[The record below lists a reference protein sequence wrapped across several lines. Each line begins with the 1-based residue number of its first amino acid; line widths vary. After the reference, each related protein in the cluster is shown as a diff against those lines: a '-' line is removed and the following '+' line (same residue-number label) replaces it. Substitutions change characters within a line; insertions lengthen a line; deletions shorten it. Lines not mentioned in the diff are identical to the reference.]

1 MTAAMMKRPPTTGVG
16 SGSFRFRATGRVPAF
31 FAGARLVPFFAG
43 ARRVPFFAAGRRL
56 PWLDFFA
63 AISGPG
69 VPQIRAVPQRILP
82 RCAVVLAFQ
91 AEMQLEGAVQAPRQ
105 GGSLLGF
112 VAGRYDRRSLVALGV
127 LVLTGAAVG
136 YRWSDLID
144 VNGGM
149 DWLLAGTWLWMAALL
164 TWNVRP
170 RRDLVVLAVGL
181 GGGGFIEW
189 WGTQTQLWHYFTAER
204 PPLWILPA
212 WPVAALSIDRLA
224 HFLDLALGRAEARR
238 PVSASFY
245 RAAYW
250 LLLPAYAAWMFA
262 FMGPSWNTTASRVV
276 GVLMLAVVLRPGK
289 HRRDVLMFAAGALLG
304 FLLEYWGTSRECWT
318 YYTAAVP
325 PAVAVFAHGFAAV
338 VFARCTDVGMA
349 LLHRLSPEVD
359 TTRGTRGFSSVVAGE
374 RG

>member
-1 MTAAMMKRPPTTGVG
+1 
-16 SGSFRFRATGRVPAF
+16 
-31 FAGARLVPFFAG
+31 
-43 ARRVPFFAAGRRL
+43 
-56 PWLDFFA
+56 
-63 AISGPG
+63 
-69 VPQIRAVPQRILP
+69 
-82 RCAVVLAFQ
+82 
-91 AEMQLEGAVQAPRQ
+91 MQLEGAAQPPRE

-112 VAGRYDRRSLVALGV
+112 VTERYDRRSLVALAV

-144 VNGGM
+144 VDGGM
-149 DWLLAGTWLWMAALL
+149 DWLLAGIWLWMAALL

-224 HFLDLALGRAEARR
+224 HFLDLARGRAEVLR
-238 PVSASFY
+238 PVPSSFY
-245 RAAYW
+245 RVAYW
-250 LLLPAYAAWMFA
+250 LLLPGYMLWMFA
-262 FMGPSWNTTASRVV
+262 FMGPTWNTTASRVV
-276 GVLMLAVVLRPGK
+276 GVLMLAVVLRSK
-289 HRRDVLMFAAGALLG
+289 HHRRDVVMFAAGSLLG
-304 FLLEYWGTSRECWT
+304 FFLEYWGTSRECWT
-318 YYTAAVP
+318 YYTAQVP

-349 LLHRLSPEVD
+349 LVEGLNRQAGRRVGFLGSSGGRRLAANPE
-359 TTRGTRGFSSVVAGE
+359 AAPPE
-374 RG
+374 

>member
-1 MTAAMMKRPPTTGVG
+1 M
-16 SGSFRFRATGRVPAF
+16 
-31 FAGARLVPFFAG
+31 
-43 ARRVPFFAAGRRL
+43 
-56 PWLDFFA
+56 
-63 AISGPG
+63 
-69 VPQIRAVPQRILP
+69 
-82 RCAVVLAFQ
+82 LAFR
-91 AEMQLEGAVQAPRQ
+91 AEMQLEAAAQPPRQ

-112 VAGRYDRRSLVALGV
+112 VAERYNRLSLVALGV

-144 VNGGM
+144 VDGGM
-149 DWLLAGTWLWMAALL
+149 DWLLAGIWLWMAALL

-181 GGGGFIEW
+181 GGGTFIEW

-238 PVSASFY
+238 PVPTSFY
-245 RAAYW
+245 RALYW
-250 LLLPAYAAWMFA
+250 LVLPAYALWMFT
-262 FMGPSWNTTASRVV
+262 FMGPTWSTTASRVV
-276 GVLMLAVVLRPGK
+276 GVLMLAVVLRSGK
-289 HRRDVLMFAAGALLG
+289 HRRDVVMFAAGSLLG
-304 FLLEYWGTSRECWT
+304 YFLEYWGTSRECWT

-325 PAVAVFAHGFAAV
+325 PGVAVFAHGFAAV

-349 LLHRLSPEVD
+349 LLEGLSRKAGRREGLLGSSGGRPSAARPSAANPEV
-359 TTRGTRGFSSVVAGE
+359 VAPE
-374 RG
+374 